1 MKIDISRMH
10 FPVTTLGPGRRLGIW
25 FQGCSIR
32 CPGCISADTWATGR
46 GGLELVELFGRM
58 ETWLTQAEGITIS
71 GGEPFDQTN
80 ALGALLGGLRERT
93 AADILVYSGY
103 SVERLAQPLA
113 TLDGLIDA
121 LITGPFVLDA
131 PQTLPIRGSDNQ
143 ILHRLT
149 ELGRSRFE
157 GYDERTPGNEAFDVM
172 FDDDGTVW
180 LAGIPRQGD
189 FERLRVQLQRLGH
202 RVMTTEDYRHCGSW
216 GGHERESL
224 PSLRTASS
232 AA

>member
-1 MKIDISRMH
+1 VRVAISRVH

-32 CPGCISADTWATGR
+32 CPGCISADTWAAGK
-46 GGLELVELFGRM
+46 GELELVELFGRM
-58 ETWLTQAEGITIS
+58 ETWLAQADGITIS
-71 GGEPFDQTN
+71 GGEPFDQAD
-80 ALGALLGGLRERT
+80 ALDALLRGLRERS

-103 SVERLAQPLA
+103 SVESLAQCLV

-121 LITGPFVLDA
+121 LITEPFVLNA

-143 ILHRLT
+143 TLHRLT
-149 ELGRSRFE
+149 ELGRLRFA
-157 GYDERTPGNEAFDVM
+157 GYDEPGRENGAFDLM

-189 FERLRVQLQRLGH
+189 FERLRTQLQRHGH
-202 RVMTTEDYRHCGSW
+202 RVMTTEDTS
-216 GGHERESL
+216 
-224 PSLRTASS
+224 PLRGPGRP
-232 AA
+232 